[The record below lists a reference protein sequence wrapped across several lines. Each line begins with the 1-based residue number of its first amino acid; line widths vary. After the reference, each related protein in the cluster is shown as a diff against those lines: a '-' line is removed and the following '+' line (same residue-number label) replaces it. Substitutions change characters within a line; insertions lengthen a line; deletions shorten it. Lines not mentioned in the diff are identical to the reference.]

1 MHRRYL
7 WITVGMLGLAAVPFT
22 MHAQGSGFGV
32 SVKPSVLAVA
42 GDSVTISYIVRVVP
56 SAHDSLTSFMVDAP
70 GVSRVLMPGA
80 KPEWTVGTRWR
91 LRPVAEW
98 GKLSRLITPGDS
110 TPPLQYT
117 AHGMLDVVQY
127 WAEIDAPL
135 DSLITDTPPDS
146 SLSADTTV
154 TIKGSKGFTIGVG
167 AMPADLSSAA
177 LSIRLA
183 GLIDRV
189 CALGWIDN
197 DGVCN
202 SLKAKAKAKSG
213 SLNAMRNELDAQRG
227 KHVSE
232 DAYLLLSFNANALL
246 ASL

>member
-1 MHRRYL
+1 MRLRYL
-7 WITVGMLGLAAVPFT
+7 RIASLMMCLATVPCTVR
-22 MHAQGSGFGV
+22 AQGSGFGV
-32 SVKPSVLAVA
+32 SVKSSVLAAA
-42 GDSVTISYIVRVVP
+42 GDSITVSYIVRVLP

-70 GVSRVLMPGA
+70 GVIRVLMPGA

-91 LRPVAEW
+91 LRPVADW
-98 GKLSRLITPGDS
+98 GKLSHLITPGDS

-127 WAEIDAPL
+127 WAELDAPL
-135 DSLITDTPPDS
+135 DSLITETPPDS

-177 LSIRLA
+177 LTIRLA
-183 GLIDRV
+183 GLIDRA

-197 DGVCN
+197 RGVCN
-202 SLKAKAKAKSG
+202 SLKAKAEARSG
-213 SLNAMRNELDAQRG
+213 PLNAMLNELAAQRG
-227 KHVSE
+227 KHVSD
-232 DAYLLLSFNANALL
+232 DAYLLLLLNANALL
-246 ASL
+246 MSL